1 MKSALITGGGSGIGT
16 GIAERFAR
24 GGYAVSIFDINM
36 AGAEVVATRLN
47 KTSRAIPIYGDVAN
61 PVDAMRA
68 VDATLEAFGTL
79 DVLVNNAG
87 IEIPGSVTS
96 LAFEE
101 WDRLIDVNLR
111 GAYLFSKC
119 AIPKMKR
126 GSSIVHISSVHA
138 FASYRDCAAYDASKA
153 ALIGLTR
160 AMALDHGPDGI
171 RVNAVCPG
179 YIDTPLMEKWLETV
193 DDRDAVMQEVMKWH
207 PLGRIGRPAD
217 VAEAVYFLASESA
230 EFISGAFLVVDGAM
244 IASGK

>member
-47 KTSRAIPIYGDVAN
+47 KASRAIPIYGDVAN

-96 LAFEE
+96 LAFEQ

-179 YIDTPLMEKWLETV
+179 YIDTPLMEKWLATV
-193 DDRDAVMQEVMKWH
+193 EDRDAVMQEVLKWH

>member
-24 GGYAVSIFDINM
+24 GGYAVSVFDINF
-36 AGAEVVATRLN
+36 AGAASVSDRLN
-47 KTSRAIPIYGDVAN
+47 QTGQAIAIQGDVSN
-61 PVDAMRA
+61 PSDAARA
-68 VDATLEAFGTL
+68 VDATLEAFGSL

-87 IEIPGSVTS
+87 IEIPGSVTT
-96 LAFEE
+96 LAFEQ
-101 WDRLIDVNLR
+101 WDRLIAVNLR

-126 GSSIVHISSVHA
+126 GSSIIHIASVHA

-179 YIDTPLMEKWLETV
+179 YIDTPLMEQWLETV
-193 DDRDAVMQEVMKWH
+193 EDREAAMREVLKWH
-207 PLGRIGRPAD
+207 PLGRIGTPAD

-230 EFISGAFLVVDGAM
+230 EFISGASLVVDGAM